1 MYVLLQFKNFSGNN
15 TIPEYKVQEVTHSR
29 LILLHYGIFKIVWDW
44 LILVCMFYIALM
56 VPFNA
61 VFVEEETE
69 AGRRATQYTDV
80 TVDVLF
86 IIGRIVTKS
95 MGISAERVYSAHS
108 SKQMASGDLFRFICM
123 I

>member
-1 MYVLLQFKNFSGNN
+1 MYVLLLQFKNFSGNN

-86 IIGRIVTKS
+86 IIGNAWHKLCSHHIPCF
-95 MGISAERVYSAHS
+95 AC
-108 SKQMASGDLFRFICM
+108 ASC
-123 I
+123 

>member
-86 IIGRIVTKS
+86 IIGNAWYKLCGHHIPCF
-95 MGISAERVYSAHS
+95 AC
-108 SKQMASGDLFRFICM
+108 ASC
-123 I
+123 